1 MTKIAIPAPL
11 GFTPPRWFLEDFG
24 SMDEAIATDI
34 TSAIYWRNIQKL
46 KDEGKEFSE
55 DDEVANATLL
65 ANSVLASALQADN
78 VSDGAHRAM
87 LRQLWEVQRNGLF
100 HMAPEEYGSVQEW
113 LMDRIPRLSPTS
125 GELSDVMFLL
135 EHLFPML
142 EKIGNGWDPAS
153 LLSFKEHWSKT
164 RAAIPYMRMITKQ
177 MNNALSEV
185 DSRFEEQKRTL
196 SSLVI
201 AGEEPEAIEHER
213 RILIA
218 VGEEKQETE
227 ERELKDWREG
237 IEKVLNVIA
246 DPDIPAGDDKQIKG
260 TLFGDGKYSYSFTGT
275 KALIG
280 NKTVYYVEVDKDY
293 ERAIE
298 SALHTIVDFQLTD
311 LTIIYNQVNAHFKL
325 FKETK

>member
-1 MTKIAIPAPL
+1 MTKVNIPAPL
-11 GFTPPRWFLEDFG
+11 SYEPPRWYLEDFD
-24 SMDEAIATDI
+24 SMDEAIAKDI
-34 TSAIYWRNIQKL
+34 TSAIYWRRVHQL
-46 KDEGKEFSE
+46 EEEGKSFSE
-55 DDEVANATLL
+55 GDEVASATLL
-65 ANSVLASALQADN
+65 ANAILSSALQADN
-78 VSDGAHRAM
+78 ISDGAHRAM

-142 EKIGNGWDPAS
+142 ERIGNGWDPAT

-177 MNNALSEV
+177 MNAALSEI
-185 DSRFEEQKRTL
+185 DSRLEEEKRIL

-218 VGEEKQETE
+218 VGEEKREAE

-237 IEKVLNVIA
+237 IEKALNVIA
-246 DPDIPAGDDKQIKG
+246 NPEIPAGDDRQIKSV
-260 TLFGDGKYSYSFTGT
+260 LFGEGKYSYSFTGM
-275 KALIG
+275 KALVG
-280 NKTVYYVEVDKDY
+280 NKTAYYVEIDKDY

-298 SALHTIVDFQLTD
+298 SALRTIVDFQLTD
-311 LTIIYNQVNAHFKL
+311 LAVIHNQINTHFKL
-325 FKETK
+325 FKGG